1 MAIVTGEDVPIPRSM
16 EKRAMP
22 MQGNADV
29 IAYPCGEVPLHGEL
43 REISPGVRWITMP
56 LPGPLARI
64 NLWLIEDGVGHT
76 LVDTGLR
83 SEDTVAIWD
92 GLLSGALKRQPIQ
105 RIICTHMHP
114 DHVGLAGWLARRC
127 GCRLWMTQLEYLDCR
142 VLVSDTG
149 RDAPDEAIAFYRRAG
164 WDERSIDNYR
174 VRFGN
179 FGKMTSR
186 LPDSYRRLCDGETI
200 LIGDHAWEV
209 VVGTGHTLEH
219 ACLYAAS
226 QKLFISGDQVLPRIS
241 SNVSVYPMEPE
252 ADPLGDWM
260 ASIDRLQQRIPDD
273 VLVLPAHNEP
283 FRGLHARLDQLR
295 ESHLR
300 KLEKLQDALR
310 TPRRVVD
317 VFGVLFSRQAPLRGT
332 TQLSL
337 ATGESLAHLN
347 YLVTRQKAR
356 VDIDEEGVAW
366 YSAL

>member
-1 MAIVTGEDVPIPRSM
+1 
-16 EKRAMP
+16 
-22 MQGNADV
+22 
-29 IAYPCGEVPLHGEL
+29 
-43 REISPGVRWITMP
+43 
-56 LPGPLARI
+56 
-64 NLWLIEDGVGHT
+64 
-76 LVDTGLR
+76 
-83 SEDTVAIWD
+83 
-92 GLLSGALKRQPIQ
+92 
-105 RIICTHMHP
+105 MHP
-114 DHVGLAGWLARRC
+114 DHVGMAGWLTRKF
-127 GCRLWMTQLEYLDCR
+127 GVRLWMTQLEYLACR
-142 VLVSDTG
+142 VMVSDSG
-149 RDAPDEAIAFYRRAG
+149 REAPPEATAFYARAG
-164 WDERSIDNYR
+164 WSEAAIETYR
-174 VRFGN
+174 ARFGN
-179 FGKMTSR
+179 FGKAIHP
-186 LPDSYRRLCDGETI
+186 LPDGYRPCASTTTTD
-200 LIGDHAWEV
+200 IGPNRWRV
-209 VVGTGHTLEH
+209 IVGTGHSPAH
-219 ACLYAAS
+219 ACLYCPAL
-226 QKLFISGDQVLPRIS
+226 KVLLSGDQVLPRIS

-252 ADPLGDWM
+252 ADPLGDWL

-295 ESHLR
+295 DSHFR